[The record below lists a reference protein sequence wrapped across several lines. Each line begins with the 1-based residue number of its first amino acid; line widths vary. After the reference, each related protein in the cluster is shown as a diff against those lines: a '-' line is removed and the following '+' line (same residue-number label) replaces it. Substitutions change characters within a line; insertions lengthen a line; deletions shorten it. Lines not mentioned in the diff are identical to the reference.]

1 MTKDPSETAGFGGF
15 PTTSWT
21 YLEAT
26 PDRNAPGYR
35 EHVNRLILDY
45 WRPVF
50 YFLRARGYPL
60 TAAEDLTQEFLL
72 RLRDRDLIRRADPAR
87 GRFRTFLLAV
97 LKHFLSDQGPRAGR
111 QKRFEEGLVSVS
123 SLLGEEDRS
132 YEPGTEETPER
143 VYMKKW
149 AAELV
154 DKVREQLRQRCEQEG
169 RLLAFQVFAAAT
181 LDTPPGRP
189 PTQEALAARFGLTRD
204 QVRYALKQATDWYA
218 ELLRARVR
226 LEVCSDADVGQ
237 EIRDLLALIRT

>member
-1 MTKDPSETAGFGGF
+1 MTKDPSATAGFGGF

-21 YLEAT
+21 FIEAM
-26 PDRNAPGYR
+26 PDRADPGYR
-35 EHVNRLILDY
+35 EHVNHLILDY

-72 RLRDRDLIRRADPAR
+72 RLWDRDLIRRADPTR

-97 LKHFLSDQGPRAGR
+97 LKHFLSDQGPRACR
-111 QKRFEEGLVSVS
+111 QKRFEEGLVCVS
-123 SLLGEEDRS
+123 SLLGEADRS
-132 YEPGTEETPER
+132 YEPATEETPER

-154 DKVREQLRQRCEQEG
+154 GKVREQFRQRCEQDG
-169 RLLAFQVFAAAT
+169 RLLTYQVFAAS
-181 LDTPPGRP
+181 LDTPAGRP
-189 PTQEALAARFGLTRD
+189 PTQEALAARFGLSRD
-204 QVRYALKQATDWYA
+204 QVRYAWKQATDWYA

-226 LEVCSDADVGQ
+226 LEVCSDADVGE
-237 EIRDLLALIRT
+237 EIRDLLALI

>member
-1 MTKDPSETAGFGGF
+1 MTNDPSTSAGFGGF
-15 PTTSWT
+15 PTTSWSFI
-21 YLEAT
+21 EAT
-26 PDRNAPGYR
+26 PDRDAPGYR

-60 TAAEDLTQEFLL
+60 PAAEDLTQAFLL
-72 RLRDRDLIRRADPAR
+72 RLWDHDLIRRADPAR

-97 LKHFLSDQGPRAGR
+97 LKHFLSDQGPRASR
-111 QKRFEEGLVSVS
+111 QKRFEEGLVRVS

-132 YEPGTEETPER
+132 YEPATEETPDR

-154 DKVREQLRQRCEQEG
+154 GKVREQLQKHCEQES
-169 RLLAFQVFAAAT
+169 RLLAYQVFAAAT
-181 LDTPPGRP
+181 LDAPPGRP
-189 PTQEALAARFGLTRD
+189 PTQEALAARFGLSRD

-226 LEVCSDADVGQ
+226 LEVNSDADVGQ
-237 EIRDLLALIRT
+237 EIRDLLDLIRA